1 MKLPT
6 LSIAARLY
14 AIFALMAAT
23 TVALSVYAVS
33 NARFHAALTEEFES
47 ANAGSWNVERG
58 IYMSADVADAAS
70 ARNDRNPSQ
79 RQRDGAASVTGP
91 ISDITSV
98 TEAVA
103 AGDAAITIPFTD
115 RRDEI
120 GALARSIGIFQ
131 TAMRKNVE
139 LNRTVLNDADLRQ
152 QHMAKRNRSFIFGG
166 RGNAC
171 RAWTNFRRDARSVD
185 ATRERCRQCLSQ
197 DRTCRGVIVRSVRQ
211 RPRHCFG

>member
-1 MKLPT
+1 VKLPT
-6 LSIAARLY
+6 LSVAARLY

-152 QHMAKRNRSFIFGG
+152 QLKRNRSFIFGG

>member
-1 MKLPT
+1 VKLPT
-6 LSIAARLY
+6 LSVAARLY

-152 QHMAKRNRSFIFGG
+152 LKRNRSFIFGG

>member
-1 MKLPT
+1 VKLPT
-6 LSIAARLY
+6 LSVAARLY

-33 NARFHAALTEEFES
+33 NGRFHAALTEEFES

-58 IYMSADVADAAS
+58 IYMSTDVADAAS

-79 RQRDGAASVTGP
+79 RQRDGAVSVTGP

-152 QHMAKRNRSFIFGG
+152 QLKRNRSFIFGG

>member
-1 MKLPT
+1 MR
-6 LSIAARLY
+6 LSRKN
-14 AIFALMAAT
+14 
-23 TVALSVYAVS
+23 S
-33 NARFHAALTEEFES
+33 ES

-58 IYMSADVADAAS
+58 IYICRPMWPMPRLRAMIAIPAS
-70 ARNDRNPSQ
+70 ASA
-79 RQRDGAASVTGP
+79 DGAASVTGP

-120 GALARSIGIFQ
+120 GALARSIGISQ
-131 TAMRKNVE
+131 TAMRKNV
-139 LNRTVLNDADLRQ
+139 RAQSDSAQRCRPASAAAC
-152 QHMAKRNRSFIFGG
+152 MAKRNRSFIFGG

>member
-152 QHMAKRNRSFIFGG
+152 QLKRNRSFIFGG

>member
-6 LSIAARLY
+6 LSVAARLY

-152 QHMAKRNRSFIFGG
+152 QLKRNRSFIFGG

>member
-6 LSIAARLY
+6 LSVAARLY

-98 TEAVA
+98 TEAVV

-152 QHMAKRNRSFIFGG
+152 QLKRNRSFIFGG

>member
-6 LSIAARLY
+6 PSIAARLY

-152 QHMAKRNRSFIFGG
+152 QLKRNRSFIFGG

>member
-1 MKLPT
+1 
-6 LSIAARLY
+6 
-14 AIFALMAAT
+14 MAAT

-152 QHMAKRNRSFIFGG
+152 QLKRNRSFIFGG

-211 RPRHCFG
+211 RPRHCFGCR

>member
-6 LSIAARLY
+6 LSVAARLY

-139 LNRTVLNDADLRQ
+139 LNRTVLNDADPRQ
-152 QHMAKRNRSFIFGG
+152 QLKRNRSFIFGG

>member
-1 MKLPT
+1 LHGRGPPVKLPT
-6 LSIAARLY
+6 PSIAARLY

-139 LNRTVLNDADLRQ
+139 LNRTVLNDADLR
-152 QHMAKRNRSFIFGG
+152 
-166 RGNAC
+166 
-171 RAWTNFRRDARSVD
+171 
-185 ATRERCRQCLSQ
+185 
-197 DRTCRGVIVRSVRQ
+197 
-211 RPRHCFG
+211 

>member
-1 MKLPT
+1 MKLST
-6 LSIAARLY
+6 LSVAARLY

-152 QHMAKRNRSFIFGG
+152 QLKRNRSFIFGG

>member
-6 LSIAARLY
+6 LSVAARLY

-152 QHMAKRNRSFIFGG
+152 QLKRNRSFIFGG

-185 ATRERCRQCLSQ
+185 ATRERCRRCLSQ

>member
-6 LSIAARLY
+6 PSIAARLY

-152 QHMAKRNRSFIFGG
+152 QLKRNRSFIFGG

-197 DRTCRGVIVRSVRQ
+197 DRTCRGVIV
-211 RPRHCFG
+211 

>member
-1 MKLPT
+1 
-6 LSIAARLY
+6 
-14 AIFALMAAT
+14 MAAT

-152 QHMAKRNRSFIFGG
+152 QLKRNRSFIFGG

-185 ATRERCRQCLSQ
+185 ATRERAADNASAKTARAEESSSEASAN
-197 DRTCRGVIVRSVRQ
+197 VRDIASAR
-211 RPRHCFG
+211 

>member
-6 LSIAARLY
+6 PSIAARLY

-79 RQRDGAASVTGP
+79 RQRDGAARVTGP

-152 QHMAKRNRSFIFGG
+152 QLKRNRSFIFGG